1 MMMWIVLGIITYLVI
16 AIVTFI
22 ACVDDGF
29 VQSLSTAVFWP
40 VLVMIAAISAIITAV
55 AFVAVSAVHLS
66 VCAFQK
72 LINSQY

>member
-1 MMMWIVLGIITYLVI
+1 MMLWIVLGIVAYVAI

-40 VLVMIAAISAIITAV
+40 VLVMIAAVSAIITAV
-55 AFVAVSAVHLS
+55 AFIAVSAVHLS
-66 VCAFQK
+66 VCAFRK